1 MIYKSNEEKID
12 NYINN
17 IKEDY
22 NNKLN
27 FNEII
32 EKYNIKVKFK
42 NKIVNG
48 NKIKS
53 EEIKEKLIL
62 FKIHEFEDIFD
73 YDNYIKYV
81 LKHNFIL
88 RCLK

>member
-1 MIYKSNEEKID
+1 MIYKSNVEELD
-12 NYINN
+12 NIINN

-22 NNKLN
+22 KNKLDYN
-27 FNEII
+27 III
-32 EKYNIKVKFK
+32 EKYNIKVKFR
-42 NKIVNG
+42 NKIISG

-53 EEIKEKLIL
+53 NKIKEKLIL
-62 FKIHEFEDIFD
+62 FKISEYDDIFD